1 MFVSDILSQKGALVF
16 SVTPATTVAEVAKQL
31 SVRRIGSVLI
41 LNEHS
46 SVVGIVSERDLVRAL
61 AAHGDKAME
70 LEARQVMTRDVVTCH
85 PDDSIEEVM
94 QAMTKGRF
102 RHLPVVDRGELLGL
116 VSIGDVVK
124 ARLEETEH
132 ETEALKAYIVAR
144 LTRQLV
150 DRRRADWQF
159 ARMPSDSLPLQGKV
173 ALVTGAGR
181 NIGRAI
187 ALTLARDGAS
197 VLVNGRA
204 DKAAVDAV
212 VHEIVAAGGKALAAM
227 GDVSDPQVPP
237 RLADQAAKAFGGVDI
252 LVSNAGLRRQ
262 TSFLDM
268 SFEEWREILSV
279 ALDGAF
285 LLGKAFIPQ
294 MVAKGQGGAFVAIS
308 GVSTHV
314 GTPNRC
320 HVSASKSGLEGL
332 MRALAVEL
340 APHRITCNA
349 LAPGAIETARAASAG
364 PVPASRMNRPIPLKR
379 FGTVDEIAAMVR
391 LLVGPQGTFITGQ
404 TIHVNGGEHL
414 T

>member
-1 MFVSDILSQKGALVF
+1 
-16 SVTPATTVAEVAKQL
+16 
-31 SVRRIGSVLI
+31 
-41 LNEHS
+41 
-46 SVVGIVSERDLVRAL
+46 
-61 AAHGDKAME
+61 
-70 LEARQVMTRDVVTCH
+70 
-85 PDDSIEEVM
+85 
-94 QAMTKGRF
+94 
-102 RHLPVVDRGELLGL
+102 
-116 VSIGDVVK
+116 
-124 ARLEETEH
+124 
-132 ETEALKAYIVAR
+132 
-144 LTRQLV
+144 
-150 DRRRADWQF
+150 
-159 ARMPSDSLPLQGKV
+159 MPSDSLPLQGKV

-212 VHEIVAAGGKALAAM
+212 VGEIEAVGGKAVAAM

-349 LAPGAIETARAASAG
+349 LCARRHRDGARGVGGTRAGQPHEPPDPAEALRHGRRDRRHGAPAGRAAG
-364 PVPASRMNRPIPLKR
+364 HLHHRPDHPR
-379 FGTVDEIAAMVR
+379 EWR
-391 LLVGPQGTFITGQ
+391 
-404 TIHVNGGEHL
+404 
-414 T
+414 